1 MLWAIF
7 SGFVG
12 AVLAI
17 IFAIVVESQKKP
29 RIAICSPSIVEG
41 IYSDGTK
48 SKTARLTVTN
58 KMLPRFWRW
67 THRQAAVNAYG
78 YIDFYD
84 EQNKIFVRKG
94 MPIKWF
100 YEPGVERLAGDHILI
115 RRFRDVSFLDVH
127 PGEKQPIDVVSKYD
141 ADNVIYGWTYENYF
155 SHPQWRNPKWKI
167 NEGEYVVG
175 VEIRY
180 SGDKYRDY
188 FGLCNKKGS
197 FEFAVCKGK
206 KREYDEIWK
215 TR

>member
-1 MLWAIF
+1 
-7 SGFVG
+7 
-12 AVLAI
+12 
-17 IFAIVVESQKKP
+17 
-29 RIAICSPSIVEG
+29 
-41 IYSDGTK
+41 
-48 SKTARLTVTN
+48 RLTVTN

-155 SHPQWRNPKWKI
+155 SHHNGEILSGKLMKVNMLLELKYVTAATNTGIISDYAIKKGVLSSLFARERSENMTRYGKRANWRECKHFALAFLFDYH
-167 NEGEYVVG
+167 NERKPFRAV
-175 VEIRY
+175 
-180 SGDKYRDY
+180 
-188 FGLCNKKGS
+188 NKKRHV
-197 FEFAVCKGK
+197 FRFIFPPVIMLAEERK
-206 KREYDEIWK
+206 
-215 TR
+215 